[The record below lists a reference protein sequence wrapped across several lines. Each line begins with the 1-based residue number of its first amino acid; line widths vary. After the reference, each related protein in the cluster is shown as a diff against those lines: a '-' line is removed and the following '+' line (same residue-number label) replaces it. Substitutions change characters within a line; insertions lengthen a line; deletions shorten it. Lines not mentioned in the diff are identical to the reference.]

1 MTTSRLSEIKNNE
14 KFEEHDLECCSK
26 TFVSESTYIHIFQLT
41 ERLSASLSS
50 TDF

>member
-1 MTTSRLSEIKNNE
+1 MTTSRLSETKNNE

-26 TFVSESTYIHIFQLT
+26 T
-41 ERLSASLSS
+41 SACQSS